1 MTKTVEEVRR
11 AAFEAAC
18 PVPYY
23 IAWNVDRSGY
33 YSIHR
38 DSTRKRGA
46 ECYDAKWQGFNA
58 ALDAVEIE
66 LPPLN
71 NSHAGGPDSEIGPS
85 YEQVENA
92 GYNFALDDCRAA
104 IEQTGL
110 GLRIK

>member
-1 MTKTVEEVRR
+1 MTKAVEEARR

-23 IAWNVDRSGY
+23 ITWNVDRAGY

-58 ALDAVEIE
+58 GLDAVEIQ
-66 LPPLN
+66 LPSLAEGFADHVN
-71 NSHAGGPDSEIGPS
+71 EHA
-85 YEQVENA
+85 QTV
-92 GYNFALDDCRAA
+92 FLDA

-110 GLRIK
+110 GLRVK